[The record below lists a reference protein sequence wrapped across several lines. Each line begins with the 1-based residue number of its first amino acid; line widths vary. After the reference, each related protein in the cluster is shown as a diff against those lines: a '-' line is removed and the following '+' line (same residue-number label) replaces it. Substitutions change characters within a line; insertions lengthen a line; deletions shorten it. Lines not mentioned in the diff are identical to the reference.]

1 MEIHEVGEWVQILGK
16 ESRGAGW
23 CSSQN
28 FQEGAI
34 GVRQKQILCIRPGGG
49 LGAPVTHSPQFTD
62 EKTESQ
68 SWDI

>member
-1 MEIHEVGEWVQILGK
+1 MKLVNGFKFLGK
-16 ESRGAGW
+16 SPEEQVGVVPK
-23 CSSQN
+23 N